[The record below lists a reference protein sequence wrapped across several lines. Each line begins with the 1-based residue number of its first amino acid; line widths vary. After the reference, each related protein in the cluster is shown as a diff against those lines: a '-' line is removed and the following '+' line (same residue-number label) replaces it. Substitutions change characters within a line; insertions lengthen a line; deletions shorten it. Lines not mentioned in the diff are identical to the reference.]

1 MVGWRVLLWVV
12 IVLATVLFLYA
23 VRGVL
28 LPFVI
33 AFALSAILDPVV
45 RKLRLR
51 GWKRSTAVAAVMF
64 IFIGFIAAL
73 GSWLGPVVTTQIG
86 NLQGQVSS
94 VADSILKPKAQDN
107 FFVRW
112 SPLVQ
117 AQTSASTNQVDIL
130 FDSYSGTLK
139 RFGLPT
145 SRQEFVDKYI
155 EPRRGDLGEKVQGFF
170 GSFLGIVGGAASQL
184 LLLLFVPL
192 LMFLILLDMEQFKRR
207 SANWI
212 PPSIRA
218 STMSMLSD
226 IGQVFMKYLRGV
238 TISVVSYMVV
248 MSIVLTILGVPYSLL
263 LGVIFGAVYLIPYL
277 NGFICFLTIVF
288 VTGLSGNPGN
298 LFFSFDS
305 SWAFGITMAVI
316 YLVAHFI
323 FDSMVY
329 PRLVGGSVGLHPVVS
344 MFVIFS
350 GGAIFGLIGMII
362 AFPLAGAVKVILERL
377 LRVTSVQAESLSLP
391 MIPVRHRAAGP

>member
-1 MVGWRVLLWVV
+1 MVGWRVLLWAV
-12 IVLATVLFLYA
+12 IVLATFLFLYA

-33 AFALSAILDPVV
+33 AFALSAILDPFV

-51 GWKRSTAVAAVMF
+51 GWSRPVSVLSVMAVF
-64 IFIGFIAAL
+64 L
-73 GSWLGPVVTTQIG
+73 GVLVGLGVWLGPIVTSQVGTFRG
-86 NLQGQVSS
+86 RFDDLTGQFMRVNTE
-94 VADSILKPKAQDN
+94 DN

-112 SPLVQ
+112 NPAVQ
-117 AQTSASTNQVDIL
+117 AQQIQNTNPIDTL
-130 FDSYSGTLK
+130 FDTYGNSL
-139 RFGLPT
+139 RQVGLPS
-145 SRQEFVDKYI
+145 SRREFIDKYV
-155 EPRRGDLGEKVQGFF
+155 EPHRGDIGQRIQGFF
-170 GSFLGIVGGAASQL
+170 SSFLGILGVAASQL

-192 LMFLILLDMEQFKRR
+192 LMLLILLDMEHFKRR

-218 STMSMLSD
+218 STITLFSD

-238 TISVVSYMVV
+238 AISVLSYMVV
-248 MSIVLTILGVPYSLL
+248 MSVILTILGVPYSVL

-277 NGFICFLTIVF
+277 NGIICFAVITL
-288 VTGLSGNPGN
+288 VTGLSGVTADW
-298 LFFSFDS
+298 FFHFDS
-305 SWAFGITMAVI
+305 SWTFGVTMAVV
-316 YLVAHFI
+316 YLVCHFI
-323 FDSMVY
+323 FDSLVY

-350 GGAIFGLIGMII
+350 GGALFGLVGMII

-377 LRVTSVQAESLSLP
+377 LRVTSMQTDVLNLP
-391 MIPVRHRAAGP
+391 AVPLRHRVSA

>member
-12 IVLATVLFLYA
+12 IVLAIILFLYA

-28 LPFVI
+28 LPFVV

-51 GWKRSTAVAAVMF
+51 GWSRPMAVITVMF
-64 IFIGFIAAL
+64 IFIGAIVAL
-73 GSWLGPVVTTQIG
+73 GSWLGPVVSNQVG
-86 NLQGQVSS
+86 NLNTRL
-94 VADSILKPKAQDN
+94 DDLTKNILTPKTEDN
-107 FFVRW
+107 FFVHW
-112 SPLVQ
+112 NPKIQ
-117 AQTSASTNQVDIL
+117 AQTSVSESQIDVL
-130 FDSYSGTLK
+130 FDNYSSSLK
-139 RFGLPT
+139 RFGLPS
-145 SRQEFVDKYI
+145 SRQEFVDKYV
-155 EPRRGDLGEKVQGFF
+155 EPHKGDLGQRLQGFF
-170 GSFLGIVGGAASQL
+170 ASFLGVLGVAASQL
-184 LLLLFVPL
+184 MLMLFVPL

-207 SANWI
+207 SSNWI

-218 STMSMLSD
+218 STMSIMSD

-248 MSIVLTILGVPYSLL
+248 MSVVLTLLGIPYSLL

-277 NGFICFLTIVF
+277 NGIICFLTITI
-288 VTGLSGNPGN
+288 VTGLSNN
-298 LFFSFDS
+298 THNWFFHFDS
-305 SWAFGITMAVI
+305 SWSFGVTMALV
-316 YLVAHFI
+316 YLVCHLI
-323 FDSMVY
+323 FDNMVY

-350 GGAIFGLIGMII
+350 GGALFGLVGMII

-377 LRVTSVQAESLSLP
+377 LRVTTVQPDMLGLP
-391 MIPVRHRAAGP
+391 PVPLRHRA